1 MKNVEG
7 ALVGMLV
14 GDALGVPYE
23 FTLPHGIPP
32 KEAIRYTP
40 PAGFR
45 RAHKGTPPGT
55 WSDDGALGMC
65 LLASLLERNEF
76 DATDFANRA
85 VNWMNEGYMAV
96 DNRVFDIGNAT
107 YKGLNRYANGQS
119 PMTSG
124 PTEENSNGNGSLMR
138 VMPLALWHQG
148 EDHEL
153 IRDARVQSKVT
164 HGHLRSQLAC
174 AIYCIWARRLG
185 SDWNWPSTE
194 AAYQD
199 AMDTVIKAHRNDP
212 AVVHEVESFFRLP
225 AKGTGSGYVVDSLH
239 STRMVLANTDNY
251 EDCVKEA
258 IRLGH
263 DTDTTACIAG
273 GMAGLIYGLPGIPKR
288 WVENLRGKNILMP
301 MLKQLR
307 ERNSTS

>member
-7 ALVGMLV
+7 ALVGLLV

-32 KEAIRYTP
+32 KEAIEYEAP
-40 PAGFR
+40 FGFR
-45 RAHKGTPPGT
+45 CAHKGTPPGT
-55 WSDDGALGMC
+55 WSDDGALALC
-65 LLASLLERNEF
+65 LLESLLQAPEF
-76 DATDFANRA
+76 DPEDFASRA
-85 VNWMNEGYMAV
+85 AKWMNEGHMAV

-107 YKGLNRYANGQS
+107 YKGLTNFFVYGSDALSAGL
-119 PMTSG
+119 T
-124 PTEENSNGNGSLMR
+124 TEDSNGNGSLMR

-153 IRDARVQSKVT
+153 IRDARLQSQVT
-164 HGHLRSQLAC
+164 HGHIRSQLAC
-174 AIYCIWARRLG
+174 AIYCVWARRLG
-185 SDWNWPSTE
+185 SDWNWPNTE

-199 AMDTVIKAHRNDP
+199 AMDTVVKAHRNDP
-212 AVVHEVESFFRLP
+212 AVAHEVESFFRLP

-251 EDCVKEA
+251 EDCVKAA
-258 IRLGH
+258 IQLGN

-273 GMAGLIYGLPGIPKR
+273 GVAGLVYGLPGIPKR
-288 WVENLRGKNILMP
+288 WVENLRGKDILMP

-307 ERNSTS
+307 ERNQ